1 MNTHIQ
7 RSLCN
12 GPHNAGHRSIGALNL
27 GHFNTLMWNRRLGAG
42 TFPVYL
48 PTAPAGAFFL
58 GLKMPEAL
66 LTGE

>member
-1 MNTHIQ
+1 
-7 RSLCN
+7 
-12 GPHNAGHRSIGALNL
+12 LNL

-66 LTGE
+66 LAGE